1 MEVNLT
7 CVEVRR
13 KEKGS
18 REENDM
24 KEVRHYICDICHTEY
39 NDKLSC
45 QNCEKSHKKTG
56 KIVREHYISFTQ
68 NKTGYPY
75 KIEVEFEDGAVI
87 TYKR

>member
-1 MEVNLT
+1 MP

-18 REENDM
+18 REGNDM

-45 QNCEKSHKKTG
+45 QNCEK
-56 KIVREHYISFTQ
+56 
-68 NKTGYPY
+68 
-75 KIEVEFEDGAVI
+75 I
-87 TYKR
+87 T